1 MRVMAYGDSA
11 MENLL
16 TFLAALFYI
25 ALAVLFAV
33 SIMEA
38 RQAENHSAA
47 EPTYE
52 EQRRKAA

>member
-1 MRVMAYGDSA
+1 

-33 SIMEA
+33 AIIEA

-52 EQRRKAA
+52 EQGRKAA